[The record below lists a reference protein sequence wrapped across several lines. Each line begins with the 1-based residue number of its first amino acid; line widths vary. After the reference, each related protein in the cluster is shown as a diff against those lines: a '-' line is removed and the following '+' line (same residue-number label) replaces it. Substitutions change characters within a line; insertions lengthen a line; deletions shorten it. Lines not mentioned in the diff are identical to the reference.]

1 MSPVNSLITTSNTNV
16 NCVHPT
22 SVPSCEVL
30 SAAPTQSKNVYSPLP
45 TVIKDQIQDTCIG
58 QAILE
63 YADRK
68 ECFYPTIQQLVM
80 STEFKF
86 YVHA

>member
-1 MSPVNSLITTSNTNV
+1 MSPVNSSITTGNTNV
-16 NCVHPT
+16 NCVDPT
-22 SVPSCEVL
+22 PVPSCEVL
-30 SAAPTQSKNVYSPLP
+30 SAAPTPSRNVRSPLP

-68 ECFYPTIQQLVM
+68 ECFYPDYPTV
-80 STEFKF
+80 SYE
-86 YVHA
+86 HWAA